1 MKSGLVKM
9 TAAAIVGMALAAGAT
24 IAEMPGKNRV
34 QVAAASDK
42 NIVETASAAGHFK
55 TLTAAINA
63 ADLAETLKG
72 SGPFTMFAPTDAA
85 FAKLPAGTVETLLKP
100 ENRDRL
106 AAILTYHV
114 VPGKVMAA
122 EVTKLD
128 EAKTV
133 NGRMIDVSTSGG
145 TVMVNDA
152 KVITADIPA
161 SNGII
166 HVIDT
171 VILPPRG

>member
-1 MKSGLVKM
+1 MRRISPRRWKD
-9 TAAAIVGMALAAGAT
+9 
-24 IAEMPGKNRV
+24 R
-34 QVAAASDK
+34 
-42 NIVETASAAGHFK
+42 
-55 TLTAAINA
+55 
-63 ADLAETLKG
+63 
-72 SGPFTMFAPTDAA
+72 GPFTVFAPTDAA

-114 VPGKVMAA
+114 VPGKVMAS

-171 VILPPRG
+171 VILPPRGWHEATPGRQSRFGETCRKSFSCK